1 MSAPHAPVWLA
12 HIEQLADPGSLGL
25 DPGGTGQDTLMLVR
39 RGSDVFAYLDACPHL
54 GGTPMAW
61 RKNAYLNGD
70 GSRIV
75 CHAHGALFD
84 IATGECLR
92 GPCLGQ
98 RLTPLQTVVAQDG
111 RLGVYL
117 PHSPSP

>member
-1 MSAPHAPVWLA
+1 MGPIWLTTLA
-12 HIEQLADPGSLGL
+12 QLPDPGSLGV
-25 DPGGTGQDTLMLVR
+25 DPGETGHDTLMLVR
-39 RGSDVFAYLDACPHL
+39 RGNQVFAYLDACPHH

-75 CHAHGALFD
+75 CAAHGAQFD
-84 IATGECLR
+84 IASGECLR

-98 RLTPLQTVVAQDG
+98 WLTALQTEVSADG
-111 RLGVYL
+111 HVGVHL
-117 PHSPSP
+117 PPQP